1 MPHSRFSSPG
11 GLLGRNRGQGSP
23 RWQDESD
30 GRGCHKSQMA
40 RPMNTDDYLTS
51 GDVFGCSDRVP
62 PVSRRAP
69 MLWARFAVAP
79 APAGGKG
86 CTAVSRDLEAP
97 SANRSGTV
105 TARQPDSVP
114 GRRSPRQVTSPP
126 GQARQAPANL
136 VTGEASLNRC
146 GILFMIVLKAASP
159 TALVWHSGG
168 CWRSGPFARLRE
180 RRRVADR
187 DLGACVSLG
196 AGLAGLSAQ
205 AYIGRLKCARFR
217 KADRRMSSGSS
228 ESPAS
233 LLGLSPPALFAG
245 PAQQDERHDQH
256 DQ

>member
-1 MPHSRFSSPG
+1 
-11 GLLGRNRGQGSP
+11 
-23 RWQDESD
+23 
-30 GRGCHKSQMA
+30 
-40 RPMNTDDYLTS
+40 
-51 GDVFGCSDRVP
+51 
-62 PVSRRAP
+62 

-217 KADRRMSSGSS
+217 KADPKNEQWIFGEPPLACSDYHHQPCLRAQRSRMSDMINMINSRMATH
-228 ESPAS
+228 P
-233 LLGLSPPALFAG
+233 
-245 PAQQDERHDQH
+245 Q
-256 DQ
+256 